1 MFRIKTDIRQF
12 NCETQEKVEKLIRSW
27 VIRPTDLM
35 LDEARQTWSPIGQ
48 REEFASIFEDIKD
61 LSDVEDMSA
70 EEANTPESQG
80 GADDMLQQDL
90 DEMEQE
96 LIEEGIDIA
105 DTIRYMRVSC
115 QDFESDMS
123 SGITSSGGICP
134 YMRRTK
140 PNKEVT
146 VYEIDY
152 RGGDEF
158 GCKRRGTSDGFCRP

>member
-1 MFRIKTDIRQF
+1 MKKQPIFIAAMFTVFMFPFAGSVSNADAEKGSRLCGISYDDKAILI
-12 NCETQEKVEKLIRSW
+12 KVEHPNKKKKIKKIKKLCDRL
-27 VIRPTDLM
+27 T
-35 LDEARQTWSPIGQ
+35 
-48 REEFASIFEDIKD
+48 
-61 LSDVEDMSA
+61 
-70 EEANTPESQG
+70 
-80 GADDMLQQDL
+80 

-96 LIEEGIDIA
+96 LIEDGIDIA
-105 DTIRYMRVSC
+105 NTIRYRRVSC

-123 SGITSSGGICP
+123 SGKTSSKSHTICP

-140 PNKEVT
+140 PNKEVK